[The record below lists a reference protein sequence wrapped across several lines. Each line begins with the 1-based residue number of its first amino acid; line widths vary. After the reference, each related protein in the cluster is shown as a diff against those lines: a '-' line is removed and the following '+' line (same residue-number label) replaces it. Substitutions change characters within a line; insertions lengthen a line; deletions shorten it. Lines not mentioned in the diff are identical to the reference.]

1 MGRPEKPILTLNS
14 GLYALAHWLRQQRS
28 GAHLTYAA
36 LAENTIYT
44 QTTLQRATSG
54 ERIPK
59 LPVVEAYAR
68 GCGADV
74 REARR
79 MWRNARWIEHRTLHP
94 RSPASPLPELVTEP
108 AELLAALR
116 ELYYKSGAMPLDE
129 IERRAGLGRLPHTT
143 VHRMLH
149 GTAVLQRDQLRA
161 FLEVCEVPGKEH
173 EAWMKAWLRVW
184 RYRKQDQHERPL
196 SPPAE
201 TSEMNFDRVV
211 RALLSDHRLA
221 QRAGDFYDRQSERGF
236 DDALDAAMA
245 SVYRYKRDQVLRTER
260 RRDTVQLTRAQRR
273 RDVVLGRTA
282 AG

>member
-14 GLYALAHWLRQQRS
+14 GLYALAQWLRQQRS

-94 RSPASPLPELVTEP
+94 RSPAAPLPELVTEP

-129 IERRAGLGRLPHTT
+129 IEGRAGIGRLPHTT

-149 GTAVLQRDQLRA
+149 GTAVLQRDQVRA

-184 RYRKQDQHERPL
+184 RHRKQDQHERPL
-196 SPPAE
+196 APPVE
-201 TSEMNFDRVV
+201 NFDRVV
-211 RALLSDHRLA
+211 RALLSEDRT
-221 QRAGDFYDRQSERGF
+221 QRVVDLYHHASERGF
-236 DDALDAAMA
+236 DAALDAAVV
-245 SVYRYKRDQVLRTER
+245 SIYRYKRDQIIHADRMRAVERLIRAHRT
-260 RRDTVQLTRAQRR
+260 